1 MNNDNKSVQFN
12 ISHAI
17 VSFVIT
23 AALYTVLLAFCE
35 IVPFGDNTW
44 ISFDMKRQYVD
55 FYAYYKSILFGDSN
69 IFYSFDTALGSG
81 LIGLCVYYLTSPFLL
96 IIALFPI
103 DKLPLA
109 ISLVIGLKLALSS
122 FTFDLFLQKMCGKG
136 AYICSVSFALC
147 AFIMS
152 NATNLMWLDVFI
164 MLPILIIMTEKLVF
178 DGKLLGYTLSVAA
191 ILYLNY
197 YISYILLIFVLLWSI
212 VRLWALKEKNPQE
225 AILRLGIATGA
236 GIGIDAVILLPTLIE
251 LRNSPKDLM
260 LYGLKTKG
268 HNLHP
273 KEILTKLFSLS
284 YDSLEVYWG
293 YPLIFCGV
301 IILLLAVMYFFN
313 KKIGVR
319 EKISI
324 AVLYLILTISFI
336 YDDINLLWHAGMEP
350 SGYPY
355 REAILFVFLML
366 LCACRSL
373 QEYREGYTITR
384 IAAAFAIVGIIA
396 LYVFIR
402 PIRLLEPWKIYINIA
417 LIIVGMIHLI
427 ALYRFKSR
435 VTIAALSM
443 LLIVLQVADIGI
455 NSVYIYNMESLMSE
469 GASEFAHKVNSTDQT
484 VDYIKGMDN
493 SFYRTE
499 SWTPRQQN
507 DAMMYDYK
515 GITHYSSAG
524 LTYVRRFL
532 QNLGYNDDGL
542 YTDFGHDNT
551 QTADSILGI
560 KYLMTDRAHG
570 YRMHK
575 DYELVKDGEIQVYNN
590 PYALPAAV
598 GVFREMSGESSNPF
612 QLQEE
617 IYGRLSGEPVDIFI
631 PANVEYGGDENG
643 GPLREYRVIAE
654 ADGEMYFYMSDL
666 VGSRSNLE
674 VYYNNEFLTYYG
686 NDSCLKVL
694 NLGYYKK
701 GDYFIVHVKAD
712 DSGQFGEA
720 LFVTEDTDALKKAYD
735 MTTSRHA
742 HITSISASRL
752 AMTLDS
758 EYTVGDDISGEV
770 GVFTTIPYQ
779 KGWKV
784 KVCGIKVEPVEVY
797 DSLMYIP
804 LTDAL
809 QQAELGPNENIRIEL
824 YFIPEGFY
832 IGAVISILAIGVIAL
847 MGSIRRGEADFFDEI
862 EEDAEESDGPIFPSE
877 AQ

>member
-1 MNNDNKSVQFN
+1 MNNDNKNIQFN
-12 ISHAI
+12 ISHAV

-23 AALYTVLLAFCE
+23 SVLYTILLAICG

-136 AYICSVSFALC
+136 AYICSMSFAMC
-147 AFIMS
+147 AYIMS

-164 MLPILIIMTEKLVF
+164 MLPILMIMTEKLVF
-178 DGKLLGYTLSVAA
+178 EGKLLGYTLSVAT

-197 YISYILLIFVLLWSI
+197 YISYILLIFALLWSI

-225 AILRLGIATGA
+225 AIFRLGIATGA
-236 GIGIDAVILLPTLIE
+236 GVGIDAIILLPTFIE

-260 LYGLKTKG
+260 LYGLQTKG

-301 IILLLAVMYFFN
+301 IILLLAIMYFFN
-313 KKIGVR
+313 KRIGIR

-324 AVLYLILTISFI
+324 AVLYIILMASFV
-336 YDDINLLWHAGMEP
+336 YDKINLLWHAGMEP

-355 REAILFVFLML
+355 REAILFVLLML
-366 LCACRSL
+366 LCSCRTL
-373 QEYREGYTITR
+373 QEYKEGYTIPR
-384 IAAAFAIVGIIA
+384 IAAAYSIIGVVA

-402 PIRLLEPWKIYINIA
+402 PLRLLESWKIYINIA
-417 LIIVGMIHLI
+417 LIIVGMILLI
-427 ALYRFKSR
+427 ALHRFRSR
-435 VTIAALSM
+435 ANIAVLSI
-443 LLIVLQVADIGI
+443 LLIILQATDLGL

-469 GASEFAHKVNSTDQT
+469 GASEFAHKVDTTAQT
-484 VDYIKGMDN
+484 VDHIKGIDN
-493 SFYRTE
+493 SFYRME

-560 KYLMTDRAHG
+560 KYLMTDEAHG

-575 DYELVKDGEIQVYNN
+575 DYELVKDGEIQLYNN
-590 PYALPAAV
+590 PYALPTAV

-631 PANVEYGGDENG
+631 PANVQSAGDEIG

-654 ADGEMYFYMSDL
+654 ADGEIYFYMSDL
-666 VGSRSNLE
+666 VGTYSNLE

-686 NDSCLKVL
+686 NNSCLKVL

-712 DSGQFGEA
+712 DSGEFGEA
-720 LFVTEDTDALKKAYD
+720 MFVTEDTDALKKAYD
-735 MTTSRHA
+735 MTLDRHA
-742 HITSISASRL
+742 EVRNISSSRL
-752 AMTLDS
+752 AMELDS
-758 EYTVGDDISGEV
+758 AYTVGDDLSGEV

-804 LTDAL
+804 LTEVL

-832 IGAVISILAIGVIAL
+832 IGAAVSILAIGVIVL
-847 MGSIRRGEADFFDEI
+847 MASIRKGEADFFGEDEDDY
-862 EEDAEESDGPIFPSE
+862 EEDTDKVLT
-877 AQ
+877 

>member
-1 MNNDNKSVQFN
+1 MNNDNKSIQFN

-23 AALYTVLLAFCE
+23 AVLYTILLAVCG

-96 IIALFPI
+96 LIALFPI

-122 FTFDLFLQKMCGKG
+122 FTFDLFLQKMCDKG

-147 AFIMS
+147 AYMMS
-152 NATNLMWLDVFI
+152 NATNIMWLDVFI
-164 MLPILIIMTEKLVF
+164 MLPIVIIMTEKLLF
-178 DGKLLGYTLSVAA
+178 EGKLLGYTLSVAI

-197 YISYILLIFVLLWSI
+197 YISYIILVFVLMWSV
-212 VRLWALKEKNPQE
+212 VRLCALKEKNPQE

-236 GIGIDAVILLPTLIE
+236 GIGIDATILLPTFIE
-251 LRNSPKDLM
+251 LRNSPKDIM
-260 LYGLKTKG
+260 LYGLQTKG
-268 HNLHP
+268 RNLYP

-301 IILLLAVMYFFN
+301 IILLLAIMYFFN
-313 KKIGVR
+313 KKIGIR
-319 EKISI
+319 ERISI
-324 AVLYLILTISFI
+324 AVLYIILTVSFI

-373 QEYREGYTITR
+373 QEYREGLSILR
-384 IAAAFAIVGIIA
+384 IIIA
-396 LYVFIR
+396 GALVLLIAWYVFKY
-402 PIRLLEPWKIYINIA
+402 PIRLLEPWKIWINQ
-417 LIIVGMIHLI
+417 GLI
-427 ALYRFKSR
+427 AVAILLLLLLYRVRRKIVIVS
-435 VTIAALSM
+435 VMMMLM
-443 LLIVLQVADIGI
+443 LLQAADLGL
-455 NSVYIYNMESLMSE
+455 NGVYIYNMESMMGE
-469 GASEFAHKVNSTDQT
+469 TASEFADKVNTTAQT
-484 VDYIKGMDN
+484 VNYVKSIDE
-493 SFYRTE
+493 SFYRME

-524 LTYVRRFL
+524 LTYVRYFL
-532 QNLGYNDDGL
+532 QKLGYNDDGL
-542 YTDFGHDNT
+542 YTDYGHDNT
-551 QTADSILGI
+551 QTADSILGV

-575 DYELVKDGEIQVYNN
+575 EYELVKDGDIQVYKN
-590 PYALPAAV
+590 PYALPAAL
-598 GVFREMSGESSNPF
+598 GVYREMSGESSNPF

-617 IYGRLSGEPVDIFI
+617 IYGRLSGEPVDIFT

-666 VGSRSNLE
+666 VGTYSNLE

-694 NLGYYKK
+694 NLGYYEK
-701 GDYFIVHVKAD
+701 GDYFIVHIKAD
-712 DSGQFGEA
+712 DSGDFGEA
-720 LFVTEDTDALKKAYD
+720 LFVTEDTDALKQAYD
-735 MTTSRHA
+735 KTVSRHA
-742 HITSISASRL
+742 DITSI
-752 AMTLDS
+752 
-758 EYTVGDDISGEV
+758 
-770 GVFTTIPYQ
+770 
-779 KGWKV
+779 
-784 KVCGIKVEPVEVY
+784 
-797 DSLMYIP
+797 
-804 LTDAL
+804 
-809 QQAELGPNENIRIEL
+809 
-824 YFIPEGFY
+824 
-832 IGAVISILAIGVIAL
+832 
-847 MGSIRRGEADFFDEI
+847 
-862 EEDAEESDGPIFPSE
+862 
-877 AQ
+877 

>member
-1 MNNDNKSVQFN
+1 MNTDSRKIQFN
-12 ISHAI
+12 ISHAV

-23 AALYTVLLAFCE
+23 AVLYMVLLAFCE

-96 IIALFPI
+96 LIVLFPI

-109 ISLVIGLKLALSS
+109 ISIVIGLKLALSS
-122 FTFDLFLQKMCGKG
+122 FTFDLFLQRMCGKG

-147 AFIMS
+147 AFMMS
-152 NATNLMWLDVFI
+152 NATNIMWLDVFI
-164 MLPILIIMTEKLVF
+164 MLPIVIIMTEKLLF

-212 VRLWALKEKNPQE
+212 VRLWAIKEKNPQE

-236 GIGIDAVILLPTLIE
+236 GVGIDAIFLLPTLIE

-260 LYGLKTKG
+260 LYGLQTKG
-268 HNLHP
+268 RNLHP

-301 IILLLAVMYFFN
+301 IILLLAAMYFFN

-324 AVLYLILTISFI
+324 AVLYIILTVSFI

-366 LCACRSL
+366 LCACRTL
-373 QEYREGYTITR
+373 QEYKEGYTVTR
-384 IAAAFAIVGIIA
+384 IATAFAIVGIIA
-396 LYVFIR
+396 LYVFRR
-402 PIRLLEPWKIYINIA
+402 PIRLLEPWKIYTNIA
-417 LIIVGMIHLI
+417 LIIAGMLLLI
-427 ALYRFKSR
+427 ALHKIKSR
-435 VTIAALSM
+435 VIIAALS
-443 LLIVLQVADIGI
+443 LILIILQAADLGL
-455 NSVYIYNMESLMSE
+455 NGVYIYNMESMMSE
-469 GASEFAHKVNSTDQT
+469 GASEFADKVDATAQT
-484 VDYIKGMDN
+484 VNYVKSIDD
-493 SFYRTE
+493 SFYRME

-575 DYELVKDGEIQVYNN
+575 EYELVKDDDIQVYKN
-590 PYALPAAV
+590 PYVLPAAL
-598 GVFREMSGESSNPF
+598 GVYREMSGESSNPF

-631 PANVEYGGDENG
+631 PANVQSGGDEIG

-686 NDSCLKVL
+686 NDSCLKVI

-712 DSGQFGEA
+712 DSGEFGEA
-720 LFVTEDTDALKKAYD
+720 LFVTEDTDALKKAYN
-735 MTTSRHA
+735 MTVDRHA
-742 HITSISASRL
+742 EVKSLSASRL
-752 AMTLDS
+752 AMELDS
-758 EYTVGDDISGEV
+758 AYTVGDDISGEV
-770 GVFTTIPYQ
+770 GVFTTIPHQ

-804 LTDAL
+804 LTEVL

-832 IGAVISILAIGVIAL
+832 IGVAVSILVIGVIAL
-847 MGSIRRGEADFFDEI
+847 MGSIRRGEAAFFDED
-862 EEDAEESDGPIFPSE
+862 EEEYEEESDGPIFPSE
-877 AQ
+877 T